1 MGFIRSVNRVAF
13 PFFAIIFIIG
23 FLARC
28 DTERDE
34 ARTIKQIQSGDPV
47 HELPKWASE
56 LKLNSWQVNFNK
68 TLAKDIL
75 EFHEFIESGM
85 DAEARKQFPGDFEVH
100 KNKRRE
106 LRSKLKE
113 AAISKR
119 INLRK
124 RLMRPFEG
132 LFLINELYLKD
143 TEKGATLDIELGL
156 IGSGNVFEFQTDLT
170 STFPNTKNYKDLR
183 TNVDWTELSEGQLV
197 RFAGDFAPKIK
208 NYSRKKGHTCSWT
221 GHARWEDCHINKP
234 KSLFLI
240 SKSSL
245 TDLTD
250 LRLKIRQEN
259 MPDMPGM

>member
-23 FLARC
+23 FLTRC

-34 ARTIKQIQSGDPV
+34 ARTIKQIQSGDQV

-56 LKLNSWQVNFNK
+56 LRLNSWQVNFNK

-75 EFHEFIESGM
+75 KYHEFIEEGL
-85 DAEARKQFPGDFEVH
+85 DAEARRQVPGDLEIH
-100 KNKRRE
+100 KSKRRE

-132 LFLINELYLKD
+132 LFLINELNLKD
-143 TEKGATLDIELGL
+143 TEKGATLKIELGL
-156 IGSGNVFEFQTDLT
+156 IGSGNTFDFFTDLT
-170 STFPNTKNYKDLR
+170 NTFPNTKDYKDMR

-197 RFAGDFAPKIK
+197 RFAGDFAPNITKWD
-208 NYSRKKGHTCSWT
+208 SKKGHTCSS
-221 GHARWEDCHINKP
+221 AESPRWENCSINKP

-245 TDLTD
+245 AD
-250 LRLKIRQEN
+250 LRSKPRRED
-259 MPDMPGM
+259 MPDLSDM

>member
-1 MGFIRSVNRVAF
+1 MGFIRGFNRVGIS
-13 PFFAIIFIIG
+13 FFAIIFIIG
-23 FLARC
+23 FLTRC

-75 EFHEFIESGM
+75 EFHEFIEEGL
-85 DAEARKQFPGDFEVH
+85 DAEVRRQVPGDLEIH
-100 KNKRRE
+100 KSKRKE

-119 INLRK
+119 QDLRK

-170 STFPNTKNYKDLR
+170 NTFPNTKNYKDLR

-208 NYSRKKGHTCSWT
+208 KHHSKKGHTCGWT
-221 GHARWEDCHINKP
+221 EHVRWAECHVNNP

-240 SKSSL
+240 SESSL
-245 TDLTD
+245 ADV
-250 LRLKIRQEN
+250 RSKSRQEN
-259 MPDMPGM
+259 ISDIPGL